1 MTLTMVKT
9 DMDLLEL
16 VKIACF
22 YVLVAAGETLN
33 GIART
38 VFLNKRLGI
47 ANAKRV
53 SMLSALSLCLMICYF
68 YIPLLNIHSDSGL
81 IKLGISLALVMAVF
95 DVVLGRLVMKA
106 KWSTIFDEF
115 NLLKGN
121 LLAVGMVVMAFC
133 PLLSSKL

>member
-1 MTLTMVKT
+1 MVQT
-9 DMDLLEL
+9 DLEL
-16 VKIACF
+16 FDIVKIACF
-22 YVLVAAGETLN
+22 YVLVASGETLN

-53 SMLSALSLCLMICYF
+53 SLVSALALCLMICFF
-68 YIPLLNIHSDSGL
+68 YVPILNIHSDRGL
-81 IKLGISLALVMAVF
+81 IELGISLSLVMGVF
-95 DVVLGRLVMKA
+95 DVVLGRFVMKA

-121 LLAVGMVVMAFC
+121 LLAVGMVVMTFC
-133 PLLSSKL
+133 PLLSSKLRVF